1 MSPEEAIKQLDMV
14 LRAKYADIVFLP
26 SGICSRTLQVPFKSG
41 SALQYT
47 LTLFVEVEMA
57 PTTGV
62 ATAVRITHPP
72 NHAWECSPDELNSSS
87 SNLRVLFDMITDLG
101 KEYLARERQTL
112 KVLNNQELGKQL
124 QRLCHANGDESV
136 TIDAAQFVVKKGQ
149 AQVTVKIIEDK
160 SSSPHAA
167 VTMNVL
173 GVDSKDLL
181 SAIKM
186 LLQNAVK

>member
-1 MSPEEAIKQLDMV
+1 MSPEEAIKQIDV
-14 LRAKYADIVFLP
+14 ALRAKYADVVFLP
-26 SGICSRTLQVPFKSG
+26 SGICSRTLQIPFKSG

-47 LTLFVEVEMA
+47 LTLFVEIEMA

-62 ATAVRITHPP
+62 ATMVRVTHPP
-72 NHAWECSPDELNSSS
+72 NHAWESAPEELNQSS

-101 KEYLARERQTL
+101 KEYLSRERQTL

-124 QRLCHANGDESV
+124 QRLCQANGDEGV
-136 TIDAAQFVVKKGQ
+136 AVDAAQFVLKKGP

-167 VTMNVL
+167 ANITVT
-173 GVDSKDLL
+173 GIDSKDLL
-181 SAIKM
+181 NSIKM
-186 LLQNAVK
+186 LLQSVDK

>member
-1 MSPEEAIKQLDMV
+1 MSPEEAIKQLDV
-14 LRAKYADIVFLP
+14 ALRAKYSDIVFLP
-26 SGICSRTLQVPFKSG
+26 SGICSRTLQIPFKSG

-72 NHAWECSPDELNSSS
+72 NHAWESTPEELGQSS
-87 SNLRVLFDMITDLG
+87 SNLRVLFDMVTDLG
-101 KEYLARERQTL
+101 KEYLAKERQTL

-124 QRLCHANGDESV
+124 QRLCQANGDESV
-136 TIDAAQFVVKKGQ
+136 TVDAAQFVLKKGQ
-149 AQVTVKIIEDK
+149 AQVTVKIVEDK

-167 VTMNVL
+167 INMTVA

-181 SAIKM
+181 GSIKM
-186 LLQNAVK
+186 LLQNAIK

>member
-1 MSPEEAIKQLDMV
+1 
-14 LRAKYADIVFLP
+14 
-26 SGICSRTLQVPFKSG
+26 
-41 SALQYT
+41 
-47 LTLFVEVEMA
+47 
-57 PTTGV
+57 
-62 ATAVRITHPP
+62 
-72 NHAWECSPDELNSSS
+72 LNQSS

-124 QRLCHANGDESV
+124 QRLCHANGEESV
-136 TIDAAQFVVKKGQ
+136 AQDAAQFVIKKGQ
-149 AQVTVKIIEDK
+149 SQVAVVIVEDK

-167 VTMNVL
+167 VTINVT

-181 SAIKM
+181 GSIKM

>member
-1 MSPEEAIKQLDMV
+1 MSPEEAIKQLDV
-14 LRAKYADIVFLP
+14 ALKGKYADVVFLP
-26 SGICSRTLQVPFKSG
+26 SGICSRTIQIPFKSG

-72 NHAWECSPDELNSSS
+72 NHAWESAPEELNQSS

-101 KEYLARERQTL
+101 KEYLTRERQTL

-124 QRLCHANGDESV
+124 QRICQANGDESA
-136 TIDAAQFVVKKGQ
+136 TADAAQFVLKKGA
-149 AQVTVKIIEDK
+149 AQVTVKIIDDK

-167 VTMNVL
+167 ANITVT
-173 GVDSKDLL
+173 GIDSKDLL
-181 SAIKM
+181 ASVKM
-186 LLQNAVK
+186 LLQSVDK

>member
-1 MSPEEAIKQLDMV
+1 MSPEEAIKQLDV
-14 LRAKYADIVFLP
+14 ALRAKYADVVFLP
-26 SGICSRTLQVPFKSG
+26 SGICSRTLQSPFKSG

-72 NHAWECSPDELNSSS
+72 NHAWESTPEELNQSS

-101 KEYLARERQTL
+101 KEYLSRERKTL

-124 QRLCHANGDESV
+124 QRLCQVNGDESV
-136 TIDAAQFVVKKGQ
+136 AVDAAQFVLKKGA

-167 VTMNVL
+167 ANITVT
-173 GVDSKDLL
+173 GIDSKDLL
-181 SAIKM
+181 NSLKM
-186 LLQNAVK
+186 LLQSVEK

>member
-1 MSPEEAIKQLDMV
+1 MSPEEAIKQLDV
-14 LRAKYADIVFLP
+14 ALRSKYSDITFLP
-26 SGICSRTLQVPFKSG
+26 SGICSRTLQIPFKSG

-47 LTLFVEVEMA
+47 LTLFVEAEMA

-72 NHAWECSPDELNSSS
+72 NHAWESTPEELGQTD

-124 QRLCHANGDESV
+124 QRLCQANGDESATV
-136 TIDAAQFVVKKGQ
+136 GAAQFVLKKGL

-167 VTMNVL
+167 ANVTVT
-173 GVDSKDLL
+173 GIDSKDLL
-181 SAIKM
+181 ASIKM
-186 LLQNAVK
+186 LLQSVDK

>member
-1 MSPEEAIKQLDMV
+1 MSPEEAIKQLDV
-14 LRAKYADIVFLP
+14 ALRTKYADVVFLP
-26 SGICSRTLQVPFKSG
+26 SGICSRTLQIPFKSG

-72 NHAWECSPDELNSSS
+72 NHAWESTPEELNQSS

-101 KEYLARERQTL
+101 KEYLSRERQTL

-124 QRLCHANGDESV
+124 QRLCQANGDESV
-136 TIDAAQFVVKKGQ
+136 TVDAAQFVLKKGA

-160 SSSPHAA
+160 SASPHAA
-167 VTMNVL
+167 ANISVT
-173 GVDSKDLL
+173 GIDSKDLL
-181 SAIKM
+181 SSIKM
-186 LLQNAVK
+186 LLQSVDK